1 MNGRKEGTSK
11 GKNEK
16 SVWMQKYKYCMFS
29 VMQNI
34 DLNLHLYVR
43 VYKYRQKRGYEE
55 GAVLKGGERENN
67 GTQVIKA
74 EGDTGH
80 PKVGVAVLRGEMLY
94 FL

>member
-43 VYKYRQKRGYEE
+43 VYKYR
-55 GAVLKGGERENN
+55 
-67 GTQVIKA
+67 
-74 EGDTGH
+74 
-80 PKVGVAVLRGEMLY
+80 
-94 FL
+94 